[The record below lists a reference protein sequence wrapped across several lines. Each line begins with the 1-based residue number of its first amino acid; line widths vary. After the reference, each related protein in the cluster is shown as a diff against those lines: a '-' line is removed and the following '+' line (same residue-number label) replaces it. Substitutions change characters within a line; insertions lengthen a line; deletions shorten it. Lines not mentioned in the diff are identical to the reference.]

1 MGVLANLK
9 IRGKVLVALLPLAI
23 MVVLAALYASIQ
35 IKSIDT
41 AYSNLIDNETKS
53 YQKLTL
59 ARLLINRFDL
69 YLYKEIAETDP
80 DRMREIDSDL
90 DLAAAEF
97 LVTAE

>member
-1 MGVLANLK
+1 MGGMANFK
-9 IRGKVLVALLPLAI
+9 IRTKILAALIPLAV
-23 MVVLAALYASIQ
+23 MVVLAAPYASIQ

-41 AYSNLIDNETKS
+41 AYSSLIDNETKS

-59 ARLLINRFDL
+59 ARVLINRFDL